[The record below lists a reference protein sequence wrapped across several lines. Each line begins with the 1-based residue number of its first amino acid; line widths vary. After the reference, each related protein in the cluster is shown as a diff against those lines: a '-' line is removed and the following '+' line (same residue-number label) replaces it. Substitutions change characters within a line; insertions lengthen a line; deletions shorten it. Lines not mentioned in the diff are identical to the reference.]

1 MLGGDADNAEPG
13 AGANSNTIDCETAD
27 VIEQACLLS
36 RLVSGLVSVARSSS
50 AEGLLAL
57 PWHIEWILPLPAPP
71 SFEATLDTPLL
82 QEWLAGMPWEE
93 SLFLDRPP
101 DATAWPYAEVV
112 SEILRDVP
120 DDLVRAEEELGDGG
134 RRYTYTLKEDSS
146 SPAERHMAWS
156 GLHCEMA
163 LLRRLVGPANV
174 TATHA
179 FPYLYIATSH
189 ASCYACAMLARA
201 VGVER
206 GHEAAFMLRSCEAQ
220 IELPWTA
227 GLEDAVG
234 SWGEDVVRT
243 LEEGLLADLRSLMMA
258 RAEHLVEL
266 REAGVLE
273 RIPEMVTG
281 DMLR

>member
-1 MLGGDADNAEPG
+1 M
-13 AGANSNTIDCETAD
+13 D

-57 PWHIEWILPLPAPP
+57 PWHIEWISPLPTPP
-71 SFEATLDTPLL
+71 SFEATLDMPLL
-82 QEWLAGMPWEE
+82 QKWLAGMPWEE

-101 DATAWPYAEVV
+101 DATTWPYAEVV
-112 SEILRDVP
+112 SEILRGVP
-120 DDLVRAEEELGDGG
+120 DDLVRAEEELRDGG
-134 RRYTYTLKEDSS
+134 RRYTYTPKEDSG

-156 GLHCEMA
+156 GAHCEMA
-163 LLRRLVGPANV
+163 LLTHLVDPAH
-174 TATHA
+174 ATDA
-179 FPYLYIATSH
+179 YPYPYIATSH
-189 ASCYACAMLARA
+189 ASCYACAMLAHA

-220 IELPWTA
+220 VELPWIA
-227 GLEDAVG
+227 GLEDGVG
-234 SWGEDVVRT
+234 GWGEGVVRA
-243 LEEGLLADLRSLMMA
+243 LEEGLLADLRGLMMT

-273 RIPEMVTG
+273 RTPEMVTG
-281 DMLR
+281 DMLRWR